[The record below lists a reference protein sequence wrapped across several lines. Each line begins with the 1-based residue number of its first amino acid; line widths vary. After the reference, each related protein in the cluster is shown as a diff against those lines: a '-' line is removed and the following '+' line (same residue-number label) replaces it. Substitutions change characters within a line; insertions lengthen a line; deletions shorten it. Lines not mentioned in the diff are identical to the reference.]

1 MSDADAIPPRT
12 GRPRLATGEARS
24 ASLPPVRVTAAELA
38 HVQEQAARAGLS
50 LTDYCRRVVLRHH
63 VAPAITDTDEAALAD
78 LNRIGV
84 NLNQLA
90 RRANASGKIPPHL
103 AEVLAEV
110 RAVVEHIAERGA

>member
-1 MSDADAIPPRT
+1 MSDTDAKPPRT
-12 GRPRLATGEARS
+12 GRPRMARDEARS
-24 ASLPPVRVTAAELA
+24 ASLPPVRMTAAELA
-38 HVQEQAARAGLS
+38 HVQDQATRAGLS
-50 LTDYCRRVVLRHH
+50 LSDYCRRVVLRHH

-84 NLNQLA
+84 NLTQLA

-110 RAVVEHIAERGA
+110 RAAVERIAERGA

>member
-1 MSDADAIPPRT
+1 MQTQS
-12 GRPRLATGEARS
+12 RPAQAAPVWRRARRG
-24 ASLPPVRVTAAELA
+24 ARACPPVRVTAAELA

-110 RAVVEHIAERGA
+110 RAAVERIAERGA